1 MSNKLLNA
9 MVIIA
14 SGVIAFKA
22 VNTVRYYKAQKDLY
36 DEIQEEAQD
45 EK

>member
-1 MSNKLLNA
+1 MSNKLLNT

-14 SGVIAFKA
+14 SGVITFKA
-22 VNTVRYYKAQKDLY
+22 INTLRYYKTQKDLY
-36 DEIQEEAQD
+36 EKIQEEAQD

>member
-1 MSNKLLNA
+1 MSNKLLNVMA
-9 MVIIA
+9 VIA

-22 VNTVRYYKAQKDLY
+22 INTVRYFKIQKDLY
-36 DEIQEEAQD
+36 EEIQEEAQD